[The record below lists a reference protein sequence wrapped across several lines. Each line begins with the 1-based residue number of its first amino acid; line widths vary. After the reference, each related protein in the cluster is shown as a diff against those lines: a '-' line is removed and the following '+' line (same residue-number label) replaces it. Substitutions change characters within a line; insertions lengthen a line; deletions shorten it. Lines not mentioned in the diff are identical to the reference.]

1 MSVLRYIETYMVNR
15 NWVISSF
22 FSENNIVHSCLEKDI
37 WKLEMTSGKTEG
49 NIQEK
54 VHLDTRNSLAVIVL
68 PTIHL
73 SKTCKVSIAAAT
85 SKHRYKSWWH
95 EAFNSHLHFKI
106 KLDKK
111 KLKLRTQGQVA
122 TGRRPYSKLQVYP
135 QPKVHFPRWIPQI
148 NIFYHLNVC
157 T

>member
-1 MSVLRYIETYMVNR
+1 MVNR

-73 SKTCKVSIAAAT
+73 SKTCKASIAAAT
-85 SKHRYKSWWH
+85 SKHRYKS
-95 EAFNSHLHFKI
+95 
-106 KLDKK
+106 
-111 KLKLRTQGQVA
+111 
-122 TGRRPYSKLQVYP
+122 
-135 QPKVHFPRWIPQI
+135 
-148 NIFYHLNVC
+148 
-157 T
+157 